1 MAGCHGSFAPDPSR
15 KGHYWGRRN
24 LKEGP
29 MQIGRR
35 IIFSLLLI
43 AVLVIIWNVL
53 GPR

>member
-1 MAGCHGSFAPDPSR
+1 
-15 KGHYWGRRN
+15 
-24 LKEGP
+24 